1 MHDALD
7 IAYYI
12 LCKCKLKNIWITNFQ
27 LCKMLYFAQGLML
40 VECDRPLF
48 FNDIIALKYGP
59 TVNDVYWKY
68 CLYGAEKIHLP
79 KYDYSSLIDLSRDE
93 INCINFV
100 IDMFKDYDMCTLIKI
115 TTANNTPWSFVNK
128 NETIPNVLIKEYFEL
143 IKEAK

>member
-40 VECDRPLF
+40 VKYDRPLF
-48 FNDIIALKYGP
+48 FNDIIASKYGP
-59 TVNDVYWKY
+59 IINDVYWKY
-68 CLYGAEKIHLP
+68 CLHSVKKIHLLE
-79 KYDYSSLIDLSRDE
+79 YDYSSLIDLSRDE

-100 IDMFKDYDMCTLIKI
+100 IDTFKDYDMCNLIKI
-115 TTANNTPWSFVNK
+115 TTANNTPWFFVDK
-128 NETIPNVLIKEYFEL
+128 NEIIPNVLIKEYFEL
-143 IKEAK
+143 VKKG